1 MFGIAKKIFG
11 TAQSRKLK
19 KYRSVVSEINRI
31 EIEYQMLSDEAIRD
45 KVGALQKR
53 AQGGEALVHLLP
65 EAYALV
71 KNACR
76 RLVGTEI
83 HVSGY
88 AGKWDMVPYDVQL
101 LGATALFHGS
111 ITEMQTGEGK
121 TLTAS
126 LPLFLYALSGKAVHL
141 VTVNDYLAKRD
152 CEWTGSIFR
161 WLGLTTGALTS
172 DTPPDQRRAIY
183 QCNVIYGTA
192 SEFGFDYLRDHSM
205 AQERA
210 EQVQSGHFFA
220 VIDEV
225 DSILIDEARTP
236 LIISG
241 PAKQTQQM
249 YNELK
254 NPVAEIVRL
263 QRAECSSIASGAQK
277 RLEHL
282 GVWKES
288 LNPVSLDKE
297 GEAEKL
303 AALTDMWV
311 VSRGMPGHKVIR
323 RLREHP
329 DLRAA
334 LEKIDT
340 SFYDKQKEKERDERL
355 SILHIIVD
363 ERAND
368 YELTDKGIAAWTQ
381 IAGKEHADD
390 FTMADLGHAYGL
402 IDSDPNLTESQKIEA
417 KTALQARDSLHKER
431 YHNIKQMLRA
441 HLLME
446 KDIEYI
452 IQEGKIVIIDENTGR
467 PQPGRRFSDGLHQ
480 AIEAKESVPIQ
491 EETQTYATIT
501 LQNYFRMYKHL
512 AGMSGTVMTE
522 AREFKEIYKVDSI
535 AIPTHKPCVR
545 QDAQDEVYM
554 TRREKYNAILA
565 EVSAV
570 HATGRPVLIG
580 TESVE
585 VSETLSRIFKQN
597 GLEHTVLNARHHEKE
612 AEIIAKAGAEGAI
625 TLATNMA
632 GRGTDIKLGKNVAML
647 GGLHVIGAT
656 RHHSRRIDRQLRG
669 RSARLGDPG
678 SSKFFV
684 SFEDELLRMFASP
697 KMTALLQR
705 LRPPEG
711 EAISAP
717 MLTRSI
723 ETAQKRLEQRNF
735 SIRKHTLEY
744 DDVMNKQRAE
754 LYRFRQ
760 EAIDASSVLTFIYEL
775 LQDFCGQVSDNCPKP
790 FDPHFFSYAMSE
802 NFPISFTQAELL
814 ITEPEEMEK
823 KALQK
828 LVQAFKQ
835 KVERQKAA
843 VQEHEAQLEPLIRAG
858 LIEKGI
864 GDPTAITA
872 QVLRSILVSTID
884 SLWQEHLLHID
895 HLRSEMQ
902 MRSVGQKDPLVE
914 FKHESFALFERFTH
928 KMRSE
933 IARRL
938 FAFHINLPDIDQ
950 LKDHLLRAQMGGGMH
965 FFSAHDAMT
974 DEATAPIDLVDSE

>member
-19 KYRSVVSEINRI
+19 KYRSVVADINRI
-31 EIEYQMLSDEAIRD
+31 EIEYQMLSDEAVRD
-45 KVGALQKR
+45 KVIALQER
-53 AQGGEALVHLLP
+53 AQGGEDLARLLP

-76 RLVGTEI
+76 RLVGSEI
-83 HVSGY
+83 NVSGY
-88 AGKWDMVPYDVQL
+88 TGQWDMVPYDVQL
-101 LGATALFHGS
+101 LGAIALFHGS

-161 WLGLTTGALTS
+161 WLGLKTGALTS
-172 DTPPDQRRAIY
+172 DTHPQERRAIY

-205 AQERA
+205 AQELP

-249 YNELK
+249 YDELK
-254 NPVAEIVRL
+254 NPVSEIVRL
-263 QRAECSSIASGAQK
+263 QQAECSSIASGAQK
-277 RLEHL
+277 RLERL
-282 GVWKES
+282 GVWEES
-288 LNPVSLDKE
+288 LNQVSLDKE
-297 GEAEKL
+297 GELERIE
-303 AALTDMWV
+303 ALTDMWV

-323 RLREHP
+323 RLRENP

-355 SILHIIVD
+355 SVLHIIVD

-368 YELTDKGIAAWTQ
+368 YELTDKGIAAWAK

-402 IDSDPNLTESQKIEA
+402 IDSDENLTESQKIEA
-417 KTALQARDSLHKER
+417 KTAVQARDALHKER
-431 YHNIKQMLRA
+431 YHNIKQLLRA

-452 IQEGKIVIIDENTGR
+452 VQEGKIVIIDENTGR

-501 LQNYFRMYKHL
+501 LQNYFRMYDHL

-522 AREFKEIYKVDSI
+522 AREFKEIYKVDTI
-535 AIPTHKPCVR
+535 AIPTYKPCVR
-545 QDAQDEVYM
+545 TDAQDEVYM
-554 TRREKYNAILA
+554 SRREKYNAILA

-570 HATGRPVLIG
+570 HATGRPVLVG

-597 GLEHTVLNARHHEKE
+597 DLPHTVLNARHHEQE
-612 AEIIAKAGAEGAI
+612 AEIISKAGAKGAI

-632 GRGTDIKLGKNVAML
+632 GRGTDIKLGEGVAQL

-735 SIRKHTLEY
+735 SMRKHTLEY

-760 EAIDASSVLTFIYEL
+760 EALESKSILTFIYEL
-775 LQDFCGQVSDNCPKP
+775 LQDFCIQVSEGCPKP
-790 FDPHFFSYAMSE
+790 FDASFFAAAMSD
-802 NFPISFTQAELL
+802 NFPISFTEADML

-835 KVERQKAA
+835 KVEGQKNA
-843 VQEHEAQLEPLIRAG
+843 VKEHDSQLEPLLRAG

-864 GDPTAITA
+864 GDAEIITA

-914 FKHESFALFERFTH
+914 FKHESFALFERFSH

-950 LKDHLLRAQMGGGMH
+950 LKEHLLRTQMGGGMN
-965 FFSAHDAMT
+965 FFTDHDAMA
-974 DEATAPIDLVDSE
+974 DEATAPIDLD